1 MSLSGKEKETAAR
14 LREKLIGIVK
24 NADREALEEV
34 CMSLIA
40 IYATD
45 QFVGPLSLETVKYMT
60 NKTLVLAKKHGLLD
74 SLANEDAAPAAEE
87 PEWTKRARRAVV
99 GGDPNAN

>member
-1 MSLSGKEKETAAR
+1 MPLSGKYKETAAR
-14 LREKLIGIVK
+14 LREKLIEIVK
-24 NADREALEEV
+24 NADRAALEEV
-34 CMSLIA
+34 TMSLIA

-60 NKTLVLAKKHGLLD
+60 NKTLVIAKKHGLLD
-74 SLANEDAAPAAEE
+74 TLANEDVRDE
-87 PEWTKRARRAVV
+87 PDEAQWLKNARRAVV